1 MGNRYR
7 WNRRIYARRCKLCG
21 GPAYS
26 EYCKVCE
33 YTLFQI
39 DEIIRLYLEGT
50 PPEAMDKAVSE
61 FDRIYFSNL
70 RLRVFYNTAC
80 EAVYNALINPESPM
94 ILLEPNFSTIPMPK
108 VLTVLEESGIISRQE
123 EEIFAGPLLKKLI
136 RLRLTGYPFS
146 SEEFSKQLGIV
157 YAILTLTV
165 TKTLLQYEEFIPQLV
180 IGIFRVIT
188 THVFRNI
195 SSASI
200 PKEIPRSTWENGF
213 RGISKREETHV
224 EWDLLG
230 LTPNTSPRIF
240 ENYDPEKEQFISK
253 ECMIYYY
260 EYLRDRFRERAYERS
275 H

>member
-1 MGNRYR
+1 MYV
-7 WNRRIYARRCKLCG
+7 RRCKLCG

-61 FDRIYFSNL
+61 FDRIYYSNL

-80 EAVYNALINPESPM
+80 EAVYNALMNPDSPM

-108 VLTVLEESGIISRQE
+108 VLTVLEESGIISRRE

-146 SEEFSKQLGIV
+146 SEEFSKQLGTV

-165 TKTLLQYEEFIPQLV
+165 TKTLLKYEEFIPQLV

-188 THVFRNI
+188 THVFRNLG
-195 SSASI
+195 SATI
-200 PKEIPRSTWENGF
+200 PKEIPRSTWEKGF
-213 RGISKREETHV
+213 RGISQREETHV

-230 LTPNTSPRIF
+230 LTPNTNSRIF

-260 EYLRDRFRERAYERS
+260 EYLRDRFRERAYERG